1 MKFHLDHDMRE
12 VDDVSAAR
20 NKGLN
25 DSDRLAGCKRAVVDK
40 NGADEKEPREHH
52 ALYEFDVLL
61 GSYSVLYGLQVRV
74 AEDLC
79 VHPERLL
86 DV

>member
-1 MKFHLDHDMRE
+1 VKFHLDHDMRE
-12 VDDVSAAR
+12 VNNVSTAR
-20 NKGLN
+20 NEGLN
-25 DSDRLAGCKRAVVDK
+25 DSDSFAGCERPVVDE

-61 GSYSVLYGLQVRV
+61 GSYSVLHGLQVRV
-74 AEDLC
+74 AEDFC